1 VDFFKKEEKE
11 SMQQIEVKQQI
22 ASNSGEVNAAIAK
35 PPESSG
41 SAVSP
46 PLPES
51 TAAGGE
57 TPCAKSGCGGAKL
70 NGARTYPYVFVLG
83 RINARFSTMAA
94 EKEFA
99 QATARAGKEMA
110 GLTNQKAFHALLSDR
125 NNRYL
130 VRQLCWVLTIE
141 GVDTYILQPRD
152 PADFDLLVEA
162 TRPAPSPMDIDV
174 VIGVRGP
181 IASPQMCNGLMVPI
195 VAFDQIYSF
204 DRDSFLEALKEK
216 RPETMSEE
224 EFTGAAKELLDRI
237 MQLSDN
243 AGATDEHRAL
253 NYLAVRYELIYVKAT
268 EMHQRNFALTE
279 VIVGTSRLSGTRK
292 IVAPIFFFTHRETG
306 FVEKYFVRVDVT
318 EMFPFLVTPL
328 SPYYDR

>member
-1 VDFFKKEEKE
+1 MEP
-11 SMQQIEVKQQI
+11 IEVKKPL
-22 ASNSGEVNAAIAK
+22 SGKPGGINALLLQS
-35 PPESSG
+35 PETQGGAMLPTQPGGTAPG
-41 SAVSP
+41 SENP
-46 PLPES
+46 
-51 TAAGGE
+51 

-70 NGARTYPYVFVLG
+70 NGTGTYPYVYVLG
-83 RINARFSTMAA
+83 RINSRFPSQGV
-94 EKEFA
+94 EKEFV

-110 GLTNQKAFHALLSDR
+110 GLTNQKAFLSVLSDKD
-125 NNRYL
+125 NRYL
-130 VRQLCWVLTIE
+130 VRQSCWVLTIE

-152 PADFDLLVEA
+152 PADFDLLVKA
-162 TRPAPSPMDIDV
+162 IRPAPSPMDIDA

-181 IASPQMCNGLMVPI
+181 IAPPQMCNGLMIPV

-204 DRDSFLEALKEK
+204 DRDSLLDALKEK
-216 RPETMSEE
+216 RAEAMSEE
-224 EFTGAAKELLDRI
+224 EFTEAAKELLDRI

-253 NYLAVRYELIYVKAT
+253 NYLALRYDAIYVKAT

-292 IVAPIFFFTHRETG
+292 IVAPIFSFTHRETG

-318 EMFPFLVTPL
+318 EEFPFLVTPL